1 MSAEPFARPIF
12 SPASAVSF
20 RHLRA
25 FRAAAQHQH
34 FTRAAEAV
42 GLSQP
47 ALSALV
53 SQLEMHLGV
62 KLFQRTTR
70 SVELTAVGRLFLD
83 AAERMLADLDAAVA
97 EAKDHA
103 LLRRGKLRIA
113 ALPSLCTG
121 ILPRLM
127 DVFHRQYE
135 GVALSILDV
144 PGDEVVALA
153 ASRQVDLGI
162 GYMPASGTLDAEPVL
177 TDRLVALA
185 SPSLIPAATTR
196 LGWRD
201 LAPHP
206 VIAMSPGTTVRRLMD
221 EAAAEAKVSLSIA
234 LQANQMPTAIA
245 FASAGL
251 GIAVLPSSGIPP
263 EMQRTMTCAELVQP
277 RVDRTLSVL
286 RSRDQV
292 STPAVEAF
300 LSILRSEAGAA
311 G

>member
-1 MSAEPFARPIF
+1 MTSDALVRPIF
-12 SPASAVSF
+12 SPPSAISF

-70 SVELTAVGRLFLD
+70 SVELTAVGRLFL
-83 AAERMLADLDAAVA
+83 ASAERMLADLDAAVS

-121 ILPRLM
+121 TLPRLM
-127 DVFHRQYE
+127 EEFHRRYD

-153 ASRQVDLGI
+153 ASHQVDLGI
-162 GYMPASGTLDAEPVL
+162 GYMPTSSTLDAEPVL

-185 SPSLIPAATTR
+185 SASILPGDTR
-196 LGWRD
+196 TLGWCD
-201 LAPHP
+201 LEPHP

-245 FASAGL
+245 FARAGL

-263 EMQRTMTCAELVQP
+263 EVQGSMTCAEMVQP

-300 LSILRSEAGAA
+300 LSILRAGGTAA
-311 G
+311 A